1 MAKNDKTKRI
11 LNIYQFLMYNRAASS
26 KELAKYCGSVSKKT
40 VYRDM
45 CLLRQLGFK
54 LKFGRRDNDF
64 SISYSW
70 EQHPRF
76 PENQTQQLYFKK
88 ILRLIDMMDSMNEAE
103 DPAVLY
109 RKKYSDLSTRT
120 MQRDFKI
127 LSSIGYVVKYVRE
140 ANEQGERQSNR
151 YYFEY
156 QYRNLDY

>member
-11 LNIYQFLMYNRAASS
+11 LNIYQFLMYNRPASY
-26 KELAKYCGSVSKKT
+26 KELAKYCGSVSQKT

-45 CLLRQLGFK
+45 CLLGQLGFR
-54 LKFGRRDNDF
+54 FTFDGRDNNF
-64 SISYSW
+64 SISHSW
-70 EQHPRF
+70 ENPRS

-109 RKKYSDLSTRT
+109 RKKYPDLSTRT

-140 ANEQGERQSNR
+140 ADAQGERQSNR

-156 QYRNLDY
+156 QFRDLDF